1 METNIVSVVSTY
13 WRVTGVWKHPEQ
25 MKELELSP
33 KKIRNEDTTIILKHF
48 MSCYLEKELHFR
60 SLKFKDRIE
69 GRNYRRNILTHYQM
83 NFLKM
88 RAILQGSQLP
98 GDVRELPLTGGA
110 G

>member
-1 METNIVSVVSTY
+1 M
-13 WRVTGVWKHPEQ
+13 TGVWKDPEE

-48 MSCYLEKELHFR
+48 MRCYLEKELHFR
-60 SLKFKDRIE
+60 SLKFKIGSR
-69 GRNYRRNILTHYQM
+69 GRNYRRNILTHNQM

-88 RAILQGSQLP
+88 RAILQGSKLLS
-98 GDVRELPLTGGA
+98 DVRELPLAGGA